1 MMEKTSASITR
12 NEENDALVDFLE
24 KKILKQKQTAQDNLY
39 SKIEP
44 LKVTKEEKSENEE
57 NEKEWVKGLITEA
70 IKKQKLWTES
80 LINDIKKEQAEQ
92 EKKQKEWI
100 QELIKGLK
108 MSAQDEPTKLK
119 KSVAKDTEREK
130 KNIQVAKKGR
140 RLK

>member
-1 MMEKTSASITR
+1 MEKTSVTFTR
-12 NEENDALVDFLE
+12 NEENNALVDFLE
-24 KKILKQKQTAQDNLY
+24 KKILKQKQIAQNNLY

-44 LKVTKEEKSENEE
+44 LKVTTEEKAGNEE

-70 IKKQKLWTES
+70 IKKQKLWTEG

-100 QELIKGLK
+100 KESIKGVMK
-108 MSAQDEPTKLK
+108 SAPVERTKSV
-119 KSVAKDTEREK
+119 KSVAKDTDRGK
-130 KNIQVAKKGR
+130 KSIQVVKKGR